1 LQRLWHWCYHIEVG
15 HGYTPHQSH
24 SWCMKSKGAENNN

>member
-15 HGYTPHQSH
+15 QGYTPHQSH
-24 SWCMKSKGAENNN
+24 SWCMKSKGAESNN